1 VDQHLAASEAGVTAT
16 TRRPA
21 PPSQRT
27 KHIATA
33 LVVVV
38 VAWAALT
45 VNVRIDRLPRLP
57 GQLVGIFAEMF
68 LDPSPE
74 WEYFGTAFGY
84 MMESV
89 QIAWLGTIIGA
100 ILSLPLAFF
109 GAKNITSPLVSNIIR
124 QVLNAIRAIPE
135 ILVAVVVFIPM
146 VGLGAYPG
154 MLAIGVHSVGTLG
167 KLSAEVIEG
176 INPGP
181 VEAARAA
188 GGRPLQIQRWG
199 VLPQVLPEIVAFWLY
214 RFEINIRASAILGA
228 VGAGG
233 VGEALVQSLVYRRYE
248 RAGML
253 IIVIVVVTI
262 LIDTASGWL
271 RRRIIEGGSGATP
284 GDPALEDRAHASMAM
299 AGGDVGGASADNGS

>member
-1 VDQHLAASEAGVTAT
+1 MTVSTG
-16 TRRPA
+16 RPSR
-21 PPSQRT
+21 PSQRT

-33 LVVVV
+33 LVVIV

-45 VNVRIDRLPRLP
+45 VDVRIDRLPRLP
-57 GQLVGIFAEMF
+57 GQLADIFGEMF
-68 LDPSPE
+68 LSPSPE
-74 WEYFGTAFGY
+74 WEYLGTAFGY

-100 ILSLPLAFF
+100 VLSLPMAFF
-109 GAKNITSPLVSNIIR
+109 GAKNITSRLVSNVIR
-124 QVLNAIRAIPE
+124 QLLNAIRAIPE

-146 VGLGAYPG
+146 VGLGAYAG

-233 VGEALVQSLVYRRYE
+233 VGEALVQALIYRRYE

-253 IIVIVVVTI
+253 IIVIIVVTI

-271 RRRIIEGGSGATP
+271 RRRIIEGGSGAMP
-284 GDPALEDRAHASMAM
+284 SDPALEDRAHLSMAV
-299 AGGDVGGASADNGS
+299 AGGDAGGGSSDSGS

>member
-1 VDQHLAASEAGVTAT
+1 ML
-16 TRRPA
+16 
-21 PPSQRT
+21 
-27 KHIATA
+27 
-33 LVVVV
+33 
-38 VAWAALT
+38 
-45 VNVRIDRLPRLP
+45 
-57 GQLVGIFAEMF
+57 
-68 LDPSPE
+68 
-74 WEYFGTAFGY
+74 
-84 MMESV
+84 ESI

-100 ILSLPLAFF
+100 ALSLPLGFF
-109 GAKNITSPLVSNIIR
+109 GAKNITSRLVSNIIR
-124 QVLNAIRAIPE
+124 QLLNVIRAIPE

-154 MLAIGVHSVGTLG
+154 MLAIGVHSIGTLG

-176 INPGP
+176 IDPGP

-233 VGEALVQSLVYRRYE
+233 VGEALVQSLIFRRYD
-248 RAGML
+248 RAGMV
-253 IIVIVVVTI
+253 VIVVIVVTI

-271 RRRIIEGGSGATP
+271 RRRIIQ
-284 GDPALEDRAHASMAM
+284 
-299 AGGDVGGASADNGS
+299 GGDRPAQGQDPEQVGLVETEAAGFQRP

>member
-1 VDQHLAASEAGVTAT
+1 M
-16 TRRPA
+16 
-21 PPSQRT
+21 
-27 KHIATA
+27 
-33 LVVVV
+33 

-45 VNVRIDRLPRLP
+45 VDVKIDRLPDLP
-57 GQLVGIFAEMF
+57 GALARIFGRMF

-74 WEYFGTAFGY
+74 WSYFGEAFGY

-100 ILSLPLAFF
+100 VLSLPLAFF
-109 GAKNITSPLVSNIIR
+109 GAKNITSSLVSNIIR

-135 ILVAVVVFIPM
+135 ILVAVVIFIPM

-233 VGEALVQSLVYRRYE
+233 VGEALVQSLVYRRYD

-253 IIVIVVVTI
+253 IIVIIVVTI

-271 RRRIIEGGSGATP
+271 RRRIIQ
-284 GDPALEDRAHASMAM
+284 
-299 AGGDVGGASADNGS
+299 GGDRPSTSEAANQPELTESTAPAVQRP

>member
-1 VDQHLAASEAGVTAT
+1 MTPKPVT
-16 TRRPA
+16 RPSK
-21 PPSQRT
+21 PSQRT
-27 KHIATA
+27 KHVATA
-33 LVVVV
+33 LVVLV
-38 VAWAALT
+38 VAWATLT
-45 VNVRIDRLPRLP
+45 VDVKIERLPDLPADLVRIFGRLFLEP
-57 GQLVGIFAEMF
+57 G
-68 LDPSPE
+68 PE
-74 WEYFGTAFGY
+74 WSYFPTAFEY
-84 MMESV
+84 MMESI

-100 ILSLPLAFF
+100 IVSLPLAFF
-109 GAKNITSPLVSNIIR
+109 GAKNITSGLVSNIIR
-124 QVLNAIRAIPE
+124 QLLNAIRAIPE
-135 ILVAVVVFIPM
+135 ILVAVVIFIPM

-188 GGRPLQIQRWG
+188 GGRSLQIQRWG

-233 VGEALVQSLVYRRYE
+233 IGEALVQSLLYRRYD
-248 RAGML
+248 RAGMV
-253 IIVIVVVTI
+253 IIVVIVVTI

-271 RRRIIEGGSGATP
+271 RRRIIEGAPGAT
-284 GDPALEDRAHASMAM
+284 ATEDRSFAM
-299 AGGDVGGASADNGS
+299 ARADTDIG

>member
-1 VDQHLAASEAGVTAT
+1 MREPSAP
-16 TRRPA
+16 RPA
-21 PPSQRT
+21 RPPTTT
-27 KHIATA
+27 KRA
-33 LVVVV
+33 LTVAFVAV
-38 VAWAALT
+38 VAWAVLT
-45 VNVRIDRLPRLP
+45 VDVRIERLPDLP
-57 GQLVGIFAEMF
+57 AGLARIFGRMF
-68 LDPSPE
+68 LEPSPD
-74 WEYFGTAFGY
+74 WSYFPEALGY

-100 ILSLPLAFF
+100 VLSLPLGFF
-109 GAKNITSPLVSNIIR
+109 GAKNITSSFVSNIVR
-124 QVLNAIRAIPE
+124 QLLNAIRAIPE

-154 MLAIGVHSVGTLG
+154 TLAIGFHSIGTLG

-176 INPGP
+176 IDPGP

-253 IIVIVVVTI
+253 VIVIIVVTI
-262 LIDTASGWL
+262 LIDTASGWV
-271 RRRIIEGGSGATP
+271 RRRIIEGGEGPTATDTLAQP
-284 GDPALEDRAHASMAM
+284 ELVQTVAS
-299 AGGDVGGASADNGS
+299 

>member
-1 VDQHLAASEAGVTAT
+1 MTGTSQ
-16 TRRPA
+16 RPN

-33 LVVVV
+33 LVVLM
-38 VAWAALT
+38 VAWAALA
-45 VNVRIDRLPRLP
+45 VDVKNDRLPDLP
-57 GQLVGIFAEMF
+57 GALARIFGRMF

-74 WEYFGTAFGY
+74 WSYFGEAFGF

-100 ILSLPLAFF
+100 VLSLPLAFF
-109 GAKNITSPLVSNIIR
+109 GAKNITSSLVSNIIR

-135 ILVAVVVFIPM
+135 ILVAVVIFIPM

-199 VLPQVLPEIVAFWLY
+199 VLPQVLPEIIAFWLY

-233 VGEALVQSLVYRRYE
+233 VGEALVQSLVYRRYD

-253 IIVIVVVTI
+253 IIVIIVVTI

-271 RRRIIEGGSGATP
+271 RRRIIQGGDSPSASG
-284 GDPALEDRAHASMAM
+284 RSFAM
-299 AGGDVGGASADNGS
+299 ARADTDIG

>member
-1 VDQHLAASEAGVTAT
+1 MTHAIG
-16 TRRPA
+16 RPNR
-21 PPSQRT
+21 PSQRT
-27 KHIATA
+27 KHVATV
-33 LVVVV
+33 LVVLV
-38 VAWAALT
+38 VAWAALS
-45 VNVRIDRLPRLP
+45 IDVKVERLP
-57 GQLVGIFAEMF
+57 GLPAALARIFGRMF
-68 LDPSPE
+68 LQPSPE
-74 WEYFGTAFGY
+74 WSYFPTALGY
-84 MMESV
+84 MLESI

-100 ILSLPLAFF
+100 IVSLPLAFF
-109 GAKNITSPLVSNIIR
+109 GAKNITSALVSNIIR
-124 QVLNAIRAIPE
+124 QLLNAIRAIPE
-135 ILVAVVVFIPM
+135 ILVAVVIFIPM

-181 VEAARAA
+181 VEAARAT

-233 VGEALVQSLVYRRYE
+233 VGEALVQSLAFRRYD

-253 IIVIVVVTI
+253 IIVIIVVTI

-271 RRRIIEGGSGATP
+271 RRRIIEGGP
-284 GDPALEDRAHASMAM
+284 GGPAAPELEDRAQLSMAM
-299 AGGDVGGASADNGS
+299 AGVAGGDVGGDIGED

>member
-1 VDQHLAASEAGVTAT
+1 MSVRGQGPQ
-16 TRRPA
+16 RPA
-21 PPSQRT
+21 RPSQVT
-27 KHIATA
+27 KRAATLIFVA
-33 LVVVV
+33 I
-38 VAWAALT
+38 VAWATLS
-45 VNVRIDRLPRLP
+45 VDVRVDRLPDLP
-57 GQLVGIFAEMF
+57 AALARIFHRMF
-68 LDPSPE
+68 LENGPE
-74 WEYFGTAFGY
+74 WEYVATAFGY

-100 ILSLPLAFF
+100 VLSLPLAFF
-109 GAKNITSPLVSNIIR
+109 GARNITSGLVSSLVR
-124 QVLNAIRAIPE
+124 LLLNAIRAVPE

-154 MLAIGVHSVGTLG
+154 TLAIGVHSVGTLG

-176 INPGP
+176 IDTGP

-233 VGEALVQSLVYRRYE
+233 VGEALVQALIFRRFD

-271 RRRIIEGGSGATP
+271 RRRIIEGGPGAKVSP
-284 GDPALEDRAHASMAM
+284 ELEVALEDRAHASMAM
-299 AGGDVGGASADNGS
+299 VGGDTDSGGGDGS

>member
-1 VDQHLAASEAGVTAT
+1 MTART
-16 TRRPA
+16 GARPA
-21 PPSQRT
+21 RPSQRT
-27 KHIATA
+27 KHIATGL
-33 LVVVV
+33 LVLV
-38 VAWAALT
+38 VAWAVLT
-45 VNVRIDRLPRLP
+45 VDVKIENLPSLPAALARIFGR
-57 GQLVGIFAEMF
+57 MF
-68 LDPSPE
+68 LEPSPE
-74 WEYFGTAFGY
+74 WSYFGEAFGY

-109 GAKNITSPLVSNIIR
+109 GAKNITSRLVSNVVR
-124 QVLNAIRAIPE
+124 QLLNAIRAIPE

-146 VGLGAYPG
+146 VGLGAFPG

-181 VEAARAA
+181 VEAVRAA

-233 VGEALVQSLVYRRYE
+233 VGEALVQSLIYRRYD

-253 IIVIVVVTI
+253 IIVIIVVTI
-262 LIDTASGWL
+262 LIDTASGWV
-271 RRRIIEGGSGATP
+271 RRRIISGGDGAKPQDAALEEPSVVGAT
-284 GDPALEDRAHASMAM
+284 S
-299 AGGDVGGASADNGS
+299 

>member
-1 VDQHLAASEAGVTAT
+1 MTAQAAA
-16 TRRPA
+16 RPQR
-21 PPSQRT
+21 PSQRT

-33 LVVVV
+33 ILILV
-38 VAWAALT
+38 VAWAVLT
-45 VNVRIDRLPRLP
+45 VDVKIENLPALP
-57 GQLVGIFAEMF
+57 GALARIFTRMF
-68 LDPSPE
+68 LEPSPE
-74 WEYFGTAFGY
+74 WSYFGEAFDY
-84 MMESV
+84 MMQSV

-100 ILSLPLAFF
+100 ILSMPLAFF
-109 GAKNITSPLVSNIIR
+109 GAKNITSPLVSNVIR
-124 QVLNAIRAIPE
+124 QVLNAIRAVPE
-135 ILVAVVVFIPM
+135 ILVAVVIFIPM

-188 GGRPLQIQRWG
+188 GARPLQIQRWG

-233 VGEALVQSLVYRRYE
+233 VGEALVQSLVYRRYD

-253 IIVIVVVTI
+253 VIVIIAVTV

-271 RRRIIEGGSGATP
+271 RRRILEGPGGATP
-284 GDPALEDRAHASMAM
+284 GEAPLDEQAHASVATN
-299 AGGDVGGASADNGS
+299 AG

>member
-1 VDQHLAASEAGVTAT
+1 MTASVQ
-16 TRRPA
+16 RPA
-21 PPSQRT
+21 RPSERT

-33 LVVVV
+33 LVVLV

-45 VNVRIDRLPRLP
+45 VDVKIERLPDLP
-57 GQLVGIFAEMF
+57 GDLARIFGRMF
-68 LDPSPE
+68 LSPGPE
-74 WEYFGTAFGY
+74 WSYFGDALDW
-84 MMESV
+84 MMQSV

-100 ILSLPLAFF
+100 VLSLPLAFF
-109 GAKNITSPLVSNIIR
+109 GAKNITSSLVSNVVR
-124 QVLNAIRAIPE
+124 QILNAIRAIPE

-146 VGLGAYPG
+146 VGLGAYAG

-199 VLPQVLPEIVAFWLY
+199 VLPQVLPEIIAFWLY

-233 VGEALVQSLVYRRYE
+233 VGEALVQSLIYRRYD

-253 IIVIVVVTI
+253 IIVIIVVTI

-271 RRRIIEGGSGATP
+271 RRRIIQ
-284 GDPALEDRAHASMAM
+284 
-299 AGGDVGGASADNGS
+299 GGDRPSTGEAANQPELTESTAEAVQRP

>member
-1 VDQHLAASEAGVTAT
+1 MTERSAT
-16 TRRPA
+16 RPSR
-21 PPSQRT
+21 PSQRT

-33 LVVVV
+33 ILVAV
-38 VAWAALT
+38 VAWATLT
-45 VNVRIDRLPRLP
+45 IEVKIENLPRLP
-57 GQLVGIFAEMF
+57 SQLADIFGKMF
-68 LDPSPE
+68 FSPSPE
-74 WEYFGTAFGY
+74 WAYFGDAFGS

-109 GAKNITSPLVSNIIR
+109 GAKNITSPVASNVIR
-124 QVLNAIRAIPE
+124 QLLNAIRAIPE
-135 ILVAVVVFIPM
+135 ILVAVVIFIPM

-233 VGEALVQSLVYRRYE
+233 VGEALVQSLIYRRYE

-271 RRRIIEGGSGATP
+271 RRRIIQGG
-284 GDPALEDRAHASMAM
+284 
-299 AGGDVGGASADNGS
+299 GGAPNRGDEEHPELVETNATAIQRP

>member
-1 VDQHLAASEAGVTAT
+1 MTVQAGV
-16 TRRPA
+16 RP
-21 PPSQRT
+21 PRPSQRT
-27 KHIATA
+27 KHIATG
-33 LVVVV
+33 LLILV

-45 VNVRIDRLPRLP
+45 VDVKIENLPSLPAALARIFGR
-57 GQLVGIFAEMF
+57 MF
-68 LDPSPE
+68 LEPSPE
-74 WEYFGTAFGY
+74 WSYFGEAFGY

-109 GAKNITSPLVSNIIR
+109 GAKNITSRLVSNIVR
-124 QVLNAIRAIPE
+124 QLLNAIRAVPE
-135 ILVAVVVFIPM
+135 ILVAVVIFIPM

-199 VLPQVLPEIVAFWLY
+199 VLPQVLPEIVAFWIY

-233 VGEALVQSLVYRRYE
+233 VGEALVQSLNFRRYD

-253 IIVIVVVTI
+253 IIVIIVVTI
-262 LIDTASGWL
+262 LIDAASGWL
-271 RRRIIEGGSGATP
+271 RRRIIQ
-284 GDPALEDRAHASMAM
+284 
-299 AGGDVGGASADNGS
+299 GGDRPPTGEAANQPELIESTAEAVQRP

>member
-1 VDQHLAASEAGVTAT
+1 MDLDLDPQEARVTARGT
-16 TRRPA
+16 SRPA
-21 PPSQRT
+21 RPSQRT

-33 LVVVV
+33 LVVLA
-38 VAWAALT
+38 VAWAVLT
-45 VNVRIDRLPRLP
+45 VDVRIERLPRLP
-57 GQLVGIFAEMF
+57 GQLANIFSEMF
-68 LDPSPE
+68 LRPSPE
-74 WEYFGTAFGY
+74 WEYFGRAFGY

-100 ILSLPLAFF
+100 FLSLPLAFF

-124 QVLNAIRAIPE
+124 QLLNAIRAIPE

-167 KLSAEVIEG
+167 KLAAEVIEG

-188 GGRPLQIQRWG
+188 GGNPLQIQRWG

-253 IIVIVVVTI
+253 IIVIIVVTI

-271 RRRIIEGGSGATP
+271 RRRIIEGG
-284 GDPALEDRAHASMAM
+284 DRPSKASVSEQPELAELREES
-299 AGGDVGGASADNGS
+299 V

>member
-1 VDQHLAASEAGVTAT
+1 MTA
-16 TRRPA
+16 RSSARPA
-21 PPSQRT
+21 RPSQRT

-45 VNVRIDRLPRLP
+45 VDVKIERLPELP
-57 GQLVGIFAEMF
+57 GALARIFGRMF
-68 LDPSPE
+68 LEPSPE
-74 WEYFGTAFGY
+74 WSYFGEAFGS

-100 ILSLPLAFF
+100 VLSLPLAFF
-109 GAKNITSPLVSNIIR
+109 GAKNITSRLVSNVIR
-124 QVLNAIRAIPE
+124 QLLNAIRAIPE

-199 VLPQVLPEIVAFWLY
+199 VLPQVLPEIIAFWLY

-233 VGEALVQSLVYRRYE
+233 VGEALVQSLIYRRYD

-253 IIVIVVVTI
+253 IIVIIVVTI

-271 RRRIIEGGSGATP
+271 RRRIIEGP
-284 GDPALEDRAHASMAM
+284 
-299 AGGDVGGASADNGS
+299 GGARPDEASVEDVV

>member
-1 VDQHLAASEAGVTAT
+1 MTAT
-16 TRRPA
+16 AGRPSR
-21 PPSQRT
+21 PSQRT

-33 LVVVV
+33 LVVIV
-38 VAWAALT
+38 VAWAALS
-45 VNVRIDRLPRLP
+45 VDVKIERLP
-57 GQLVGIFAEMF
+57 GLPAALARIFGRMF
-68 LDPSPE
+68 GEPSPE
-74 WEYFGTAFGY
+74 WSYFPTALGY
-84 MMESV
+84 MLESI

-109 GAKNITSPLVSNIIR
+109 GARNITSALVSNVIR
-124 QVLNAIRAIPE
+124 QLLNAIRAIPE
-135 ILVAVVVFIPM
+135 ILVAVVIFIPM

-154 MLAIGVHSVGTLG
+154 MLAIGLHSVGTLG

-176 INPGP
+176 IDPGP

-188 GGRPLQIQRWG
+188 GGRPLQVQRWG

-233 VGEALVQSLVYRRYE
+233 VGEALVQSLAFRRYD

-253 IIVIVVVTI
+253 IIVIIVVTI

-271 RRRIIEGGSGATP
+271 RRRIIEGGGGGTAAP
-284 GDPALEDRAHASMAM
+284 ELEDRAQLSMAM
-299 AGGDVGGASADNGS
+299 AGVAGGDVGADIGEN

>member
-1 VDQHLAASEAGVTAT
+1 VTAPRT
-16 TRRPA
+16 ARPSR
-21 PPSQRT
+21 PSQRT
-27 KHIATA
+27 KHVATGLVV
-33 LVVVV
+33 LVVV
-38 VAWAALT
+38 WAALT
-45 VNVRIDRLPRLP
+45 VDVRIERLPDLP
-57 GQLVGIFAEMF
+57 GALVRIFGRMF
-68 LDPSPE
+68 LEPSPE
-74 WEYFGTAFGY
+74 WSYFGDAFGY

-109 GAKNITSPLVSNIIR
+109 GAKNITSSLVSSIIR
-124 QVLNAIRAIPE
+124 QILNIIRAIPE

-154 MLAIGVHSVGTLG
+154 TLAIGVHSVGTLG

-188 GGRPLQIQRWG
+188 GGSPLQIQRWG

-233 VGEALVQSLVYRRYE
+233 VGEALVQSLVYRRFD

-271 RRRIIEGGSGATP
+271 RRRIIEGPGGAKP
-284 GDPALEDRAHASMAM
+284 EEGRSFAM
-299 AGGDVGGASADNGS
+299 ARADTDIG

>member
-1 VDQHLAASEAGVTAT
+1 MTAE
-16 TRRPA
+16 RIERPA

-33 LVVVV
+33 AVVLV
-38 VAWAALT
+38 VAWAVLT
-45 VNVRIDRLPRLP
+45 VDVRIERLPELP
-57 GQLVGIFAEMF
+57 GALVRIFGRMF
-68 LDPSPE
+68 LEPGPE
-74 WEYFGTAFGY
+74 WSYVGEAFGY

-109 GAKNITSPLVSNIIR
+109 GAKNITSGLVSNVIR
-124 QVLNAIRAIPE
+124 QLLNVIRAIPE
-135 ILVAVVVFIPM
+135 ILVAVVIFIPM

-154 MLAIGVHSVGTLG
+154 MLAIGLHSVGTLG

-233 VGEALVQSLVYRRYE
+233 VGEALVQSLVYRRFD

-271 RRRIIEGGSGATP
+271 RRRIIEGGP
-284 GDPALEDRAHASMAM
+284 GGQSDPELQVALEDRGHASMAM
-299 AGGDVGGASADNGS
+299 AGSGGAAGGDSDGS

>member
-1 VDQHLAASEAGVTAT
+1 MTSSARQPAEG
-16 TRRPA
+16 RPKPPA
-21 PPSQRT
+21 PTT
-27 KHIATA
+27 KRIFTLIFVAI
-33 LVVVV
+33 
-38 VAWAALT
+38 VAWAVLT
-45 VNVRIDRLPRLP
+45 IDVRLERLPDMPAALAN
-57 GQLVGIFAEMF
+57 IFDRMF
-68 LDPSPE
+68 LRDGPE
-74 WEYFGTAFGY
+74 WSYLPDAVGY
-84 MMESV
+84 MVESV

-100 ILSLPLAFF
+100 ILSLPLGFF
-109 GAKNITSPLVSNIIR
+109 GAKNVSSGLISNIVR
-124 QVLNAIRAIPE
+124 QLLNAIRAVPE
-135 ILVAVVVFIPM
+135 VLVAVVVFIPM

-154 MLAIGVHSVGTLG
+154 TLAIGVHSVGTLG

-176 INPGP
+176 IDPGP

-233 VGEALVQSLVYRRYE
+233 VGEALVQSLAFRRFD

-262 LIDTASGWL
+262 LIDTASGYL
-271 RRRIIEGGSGATP
+271 RRRIIEGGDRPSRGAVQEQPEMAQLSSRSGAGIT
-284 GDPALEDRAHASMAM
+284 
-299 AGGDVGGASADNGS
+299 

>member
-1 VDQHLAASEAGVTAT
+1 M
-16 TRRPA
+16 TRVGANRPS

-27 KHIATA
+27 KHGATVLLVFVVALATFTVDVRIERLTELPGA
-33 LVVVV
+33 LV
-38 VAWAALT
+38 
-45 VNVRIDRLPRLP
+45 RIFGR
-57 GQLVGIFAEMF
+57 MF
-68 LDPSPE
+68 LEPGPE
-74 WEYFGTAFGY
+74 WSYFPEALGS
-84 MMESV
+84 MLESI

-109 GAKNITSPLVSNIIR
+109 GAKNITSSLVSNVIR
-124 QVLNAIRAIPE
+124 QLLNAIRAIPE
-135 ILVAVVVFIPM
+135 ILVAVVIFIPM

-167 KLSAEVIEG
+167 KLSAEAIEG
-176 INPGP
+176 IDPGP

-233 VGEALVQSLVYRRYE
+233 VGEALVQSLVFRRYD
-248 RAGML
+248 RAGMV
-253 IIVIVVVTI
+253 IIVVIVVTI

-271 RRRIIEGGSGATP
+271 RRRIIEGGDRPSRADVNEQPELTESIATGIQRP
-284 GDPALEDRAHASMAM
+284 
-299 AGGDVGGASADNGS
+299 

>member
-1 VDQHLAASEAGVTAT
+1 MTVPNAS
-16 TRRPA
+16 RP
-21 PPSQRT
+21 PRPSQRA

-33 LVVVV
+33 LVVLV
-38 VAWAALT
+38 VAAATLT
-45 VNVRIDRLPRLP
+45 VDVQIERLPDLPGALVRIFGR
-57 GQLVGIFAEMF
+57 MF
-68 LDPSPE
+68 LEPGPE
-74 WEYFGTAFGY
+74 WSYLPEAFGS
-84 MMESV
+84 MMESI

-100 ILSLPLAFF
+100 VLSLPLGFF
-109 GAKNITSPLVSNIIR
+109 GAKNITSRLVSNIIR
-124 QVLNAIRAIPE
+124 QLLNVIRAIPE

-154 MLAIGVHSVGTLG
+154 MLAIGVHSIGTLG

-176 INPGP
+176 IDPGP

-233 VGEALVQSLVYRRYE
+233 VGEALVQSLVFRRYD
-248 RAGML
+248 RAGMV
-253 IIVIVVVTI
+253 VIVVIVVTI

-271 RRRIIEGGSGATP
+271 RRRII
-284 GDPALEDRAHASMAM
+284 H
-299 AGGDVGGASADNGS
+299 GGDRPARGPDSEQPELVETAPAGIQRP